1 MNTSVFDA
9 VVRTWGCGTRRSV
22 LRLVASTAAGAVV
35 LGQFGV
41 DDAAAGC
48 VAPGK
53 KCKSKNGGK
62 KKCCGG
68 AKCQGKRCACPGNA
82 IACGKNC
89 CQPGQLC
96 LGEESCVNGD
106 LTAGDICNPETP
118 LACETGNCQCI
129 SNGEIT
135 QCTCRQEACFAFG
148 VPCENTSQC
157 CTGGCEGFT
166 NTCLPIE
173 A

>member
-1 MNTSVFDA
+1 MEGSKVEAMT
-9 VVRTWGCGTRRSV
+9 RTWRCGTRRSMV
-22 LRLVASTAAGAVV
+22 RRFASTAIGAVL
-35 LGQFGV
+35 LGRLGL
-41 DDAAAGC
+41 DEAAAGC

-53 KCKSKNGGK
+53 KCKSKNGK

-68 AKCQGKRCACPGNA
+68 AKCQGKRCKCPGSTF
-82 IACGKNC
+82 ACDKQC
-89 CQPGQLC
+89 CQAGQICQGDTC
-96 LGEESCVNGD
+96 LNGELETGD
-106 LTAGDICNPETP
+106 LCDPEAP

-135 QCTCRQEACFAFG
+135 QCTCRQEACFGHG